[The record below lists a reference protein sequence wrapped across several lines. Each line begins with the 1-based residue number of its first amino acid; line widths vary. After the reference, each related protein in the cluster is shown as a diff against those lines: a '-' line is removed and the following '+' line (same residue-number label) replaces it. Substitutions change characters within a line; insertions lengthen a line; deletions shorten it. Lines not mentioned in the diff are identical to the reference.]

1 MGGKCKTEPECT
13 LHPLLPQVNRSPGHD
28 DDENDDV
35 DDDDDDN
42 DDDNDVNLL
51 ITTGATTSAKDT
63 SRRSTMAWIIQ
74 RI

>member
-42 DDDNDVNLL
+42 DDDNDDYNDDGGGDDVD
-51 ITTGATTSAKDT
+51 AC
-63 SRRSTMAWIIQ
+63 
-74 RI
+74 